1 MHSIRKMGEVYHKQN
16 EMYFLPSHLRSF
28 FFYNKILMETEYE
41 IVWKLHLYYDLY
53 SFLFSTKDQGQL
65 H

>member
-1 MHSIRKMGEVYHKQN
+1 MDSIRKMGEVYHKQN

-28 FFYNKILMETEYE
+28 FFQNKVLMETEYE